1 MIGRLTKE
9 GGARPVCDCLR
20 RRGGMTG
27 RAVVG
32 MRALA
37 LVATCALAPL
47 ASAQVYKCE
56 DAAGKTTYSDA
67 PCAKTGKMLKV
78 PESGG
83 GGLTE
88 GSVCAQLLDERR
100 RLAAEVER
108 QKARGRTESPASI
121 KQREALR
128 QQYEKRCIGIRRSS
142 P

>member
-1 MIGRLTKE
+1 
-9 GGARPVCDCLR
+9 
-20 RRGGMTG
+20 MTH
-27 RAVVG
+27 RAIAS
-32 MRALA
+32 MPFLALA
-37 LVATCALAPL
+37 ATCALTPL

-56 DAAGKTTYSDA
+56 DGAGKTTYSDA
-67 PCAKTGKMLKV
+67 PCAKSGKTLKV
-78 PESGG
+78 PDARG

-121 KQREALR
+121 KQRDALR
-128 QQYEKRCIGIRRSS
+128 QQYEKRCIGIHRSS

>member
-1 MIGRLTKE
+1 ME
-9 GGARPVCDCLR
+9 GEKNMTRGAIAWTRS
-20 RRGGMTG
+20 
-27 RAVVG
+27 
-32 MRALA
+32 LA
-37 LVATCALAPL
+37 LVTTCALAPL

-56 DAAGKTTYSDA
+56 DGSGRTTYSDA
-67 PCAKTGKMLKV
+67 PCAKSGKTMKV
-78 PESGG
+78 PDSGS

-100 RLAAEVER
+100 RLAAEAER
-108 QKARGRTESPASI
+108 QKARGRTESAASI